1 MTPPPRHLFTVWN
14 PAYTDDALDAHLS
27 ILLEWTRKH
36 QSGAAHADDVYV
48 WWGKIR
54 SRNRE
59 GMLPHHAEVL
69 AIDAQ
74 CKDGTETH
82 LYLSDYRS
90 LYVAQVSE
98 VTDDDI
104 QKDEGESDHLPPYY
118 EGHAADF
125 WFRLFDIRRIIFDDT
140 PAVIEEL
147 KKLKNTRYHDR
158 PVSLYGGVVELPLIV
173 FREPE
178 AGWFADRD
186 LLTEGRLWAER
197 AAELR
202 SDAERMS
209 RELRENLFGRDLWAV
224 LEPGTRSFL
233 AAAEAV
239 FRSRRADPG
248 FDLSGAAVEYAKA
261 VETELNTLIF
271 PALQRAFRS
280 KSSADRIVRTDK
292 AQLDLGGIVP
302 HQSLGT
308 IHTLLSRQDM
318 VQSGLRQ
325 QLRHDYGWVLGAMLP
340 DLDKLV
346 DLRNEGAHETV
357 IGLDALESVRERV
370 VGIGCEGMLARLARV
385 KLRTRA
391 SS

>member
-1 MTPPPRHLFTVWN
+1 MTTPLHLFTVWN
-14 PAYTDDALDAHLS
+14 PSYTEDALDAHLAV
-27 ILLEWTRKH
+27 LLEWTGKH
-36 QSGAAHADDVYV
+36 RSGAADEDEVYV

-54 SRNRE
+54 SKNRE

-74 CKDGTETH
+74 CKDGPETH

-90 LYVAQVSE
+90 LYVALVAE
-98 VTDDDI
+98 ITDDDI
-104 QKDEGESDHLPPYY
+104 RKEGGESDHLPPYY

-140 PAVIEEL
+140 PAVIQEL

-178 AGWFADRD
+178 AGWFTDREV
-186 LLTEGRLWAER
+186 LTEGRLWAER

-209 RELRENLFGRDLWAV
+209 RELRENLFGRDLWTV

-261 VETELNTLIF
+261 VETELNALIF
-271 PALQRAFRS
+271 PALQRAFHS
-280 KSSADRIVRTDK
+280 KSSADRMVRTDK

-308 IHTLLSRQDM
+308 IHTLLSRQGA

-325 QLRHDYGWVLGAMLP
+325 QLPHDYRWVLGAMLT
-340 DLDKLV
+340 DLRKLV
-346 DLRNEGAHETV
+346 DLRNESAHDGV
-357 IGLDALESVRERV
+357 IGLGALESVRERV
-370 VGIGCEGMLARLARV
+370 VGIGCEGMLATLARV
-385 KLRTRA
+385 KLRTR
-391 SS
+391 